1 MELIDLVNQGLV
13 IVDIAREVVEM
24 LERLRAPGAMGT
36 RTDAHDHLDRL
47 VGPGMLAKVG
57 GERVD
62 DLERWVNG
70 IRYRLQHL
78 AGRVERD
85 LAGIREMAPVERRL
99 AERLAEYPNGAE
111 PNTLRELGF
120 MIEELRVAVF
130 AQELGVAQQV
140 SAVRLLRQLG

>member
-1 MELIDLVNQGLV
+1 MELIDLVNQGLA
-13 IVDIAREVVEM
+13 IVDIARQVVEM
-24 LERLRAPGAMGT
+24 LERLRAPGAVSI

-57 GERVD
+57 MERVD

-70 IRYRLQHL
+70 IYRLQHL

-85 LAGIREMAPVERRL
+85 LAGMREVAPVERRF
-99 AERLAEYPNGAE
+99 AERLAEYPNGSE
-111 PNTLRELGF
+111 PTLFKNSVHDR
-120 MIEELRVAVF
+120 RVAVAVF
-130 AQELGVAQQV
+130 ATRTGVAHQV